1 MYEIKSFIKRLKSEE
16 ATIKPSDIARNCRDL
31 LFDAIKAIFRKKRE
45 EVPQKASLLELIDNP
60 VTREYLN
67 NDSDTINSLH
77 YIRILGS
84 SAKQDRHIK
93 KSEAFLAAKNLEHF
107 GEYCDWKDN
116 CSGNSEVSD
125 YPSMPY
131 MSEANTRKLYIDLY
145 LKEAGWEVLGKEN
158 LILPSKA
165 GIEIKVE
172 GMPNSEGIGFC
183 DYVLYG
189 KDAKPLAI
197 VEAKKRRLAQKRD
210 GIRLNCTENVC
221 DQSTDTFRF
230 YITQTAMKFGVLTE
244 FIRRAD

>member
-1 MYEIKSFIKRLKSEE
+1 
-16 ATIKPSDIARNCRDL
+16 
-31 LFDAIKAIFRKKRE
+31 
-45 EVPQKASLLELIDNP
+45 
-60 VTREYLN
+60 
-67 NDSDTINSLH
+67 
-77 YIRILGS
+77 
-84 SAKQDRHIK
+84 
-93 KSEAFLAAKNLEHF
+93 
-107 GEYCDWKDN
+107 
-116 CSGNSEVSD
+116 
-125 YPSMPY
+125 MPY

-145 LKEAGWEVLGKEN
+145 LKEAGWEVLEKEN
-158 LILPSKA
+158 LVLPSKA
-165 GIEIKVE
+165 GIEIKVV

-230 YITQTAMKFGVLTE
+230 YIIQTAMKFGVLTE